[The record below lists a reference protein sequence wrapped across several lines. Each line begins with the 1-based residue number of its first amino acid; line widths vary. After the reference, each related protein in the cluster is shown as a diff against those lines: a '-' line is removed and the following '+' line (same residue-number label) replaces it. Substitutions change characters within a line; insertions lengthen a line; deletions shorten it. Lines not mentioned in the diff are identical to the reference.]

1 MCLGGGGG
9 SNRPPQQSQRDAPEA
24 ESAAVTE
31 NKNRNNLKTDAS
43 GSYSEGTLG
52 GSGMS
57 GGGGRK
63 GSYWKN
69 NPTWDQQ
76 WYDKG
81 YKEGDWVST
90 RNQSDK
96 NYGS

>member
-1 MCLGGGGG
+1 MCVGGGGG
-9 SNRPPQQSQRDAPEA
+9 SNRPPQQGQRDAPEA
-24 ESAAVTE
+24 ESAATNA
-31 NKNRNNLKTDAS
+31 NKNRDNLKAD
-43 GSYSEGTLG
+43 GSFSEGTLG

-57 GGGGRK
+57 GGTGK

-81 YKEGDWVST
+81 YKKGDWVST
-90 RNQSDK
+90 RQSDRTT
-96 NYGS
+96 